1 MAAQAEQDRL
11 YLKGQ
16 GLAFNR
22 RSQED
27 SDIPVHSP
35 PKAGAG
41 TVAWARPVGCGS
53 AENIK
58 VWGEFG
64 CDTGT

>member
-35 PKAGAG
+35 PKSWSWDCGLGQACGMWVCREHKG
-41 TVAWARPVGCGS
+41 VGR
-53 AENIK
+53 
-58 VWGEFG
+58 VWM
-64 CDTGT
+64 